1 MFLYLSSTKQIS
13 PSRAAVEAGISKS
26 LVTKWKNNGT
36 EIPSPDVIKKL
47 TSYFGVSSDYLLGF
61 TLESSLDLLKYRIE
75 KLQQKIDVASD
86 DEKEKLESE
95 LCILRESYE
104 DQAFALYNGA
114 NNDANVSFAL
124 YGDTNITSDVYDEIT
139 AFAEYAKNHKKKA
152 PSKDEADLIELTELF
167 EKLTP
172 ENRTILLAAAKGLA
186 QDK

>member
-61 TLESSLDLLKYRIE
+61 TLESSLDLLKYRIG
-75 KLQQKIDVASD
+75 KLQQEIDVAGD
-86 DEKEKLESE
+86 DEKEQLESE

-114 NNDANVSFAL
+114 DIEVNDAVM
-124 YGDTNITSDVYDEIT
+124 DEIQ
-139 AFAEYAKNHKKKA
+139 AFSDYVKNRKKKA
-152 PSKDEADLIELTELF
+152 PSKDEAELQEFMQLY
-167 EKLTP
+167 EQLSP
-172 ENRTILLAAAKGLA
+172 EHRAILLAAAKGFA
-186 QDK
+186 HEE